1 MRNWFSS
8 GVLVWL
14 LFLSADGQVMAQPVP
29 SQTAVDGEAVDRSE
43 AYRLFLRGRHLE
55 GEDDIEGAIRSYR
68 EASDIDRT
76 SGEVLAEL
84 SALYARRNRGEEAV
98 TAGLESL
105 GRDPSNQSAHRI
117 LGLIYAARAN
127 ERDGTVEDAR
137 LGIRHLEQARDTP
150 LPDFHLELTLA
161 RLYLVNDG
169 AQKAIGLLE
178 ELQKD
183 EPGFGETG
191 FLLAQA
197 YQQVGRTADAITTLE
212 RVVESGRP
220 SYRAL
225 RSLADLYGRG
235 GRWGDAVETYERAV
249 ERNPRSARTKRELAN
264 ALLKNNQAE
273 EARDVLD
280 ELVTLRPNDA
290 AGLYLLSEVELD
302 LGNFAAAENAARRLT
317 ELEDGGIRG
326 TLALTEVYSRR
337 RQHRRVVDALEP
349 VLQNAEE
356 RGIRPEQLA
365 GLLARIG
372 FAYEQLQDHQAAIR
386 TYEEG
391 VKLIPTSLAFGARLA
406 QTYINAGRL
415 DDARQILQNMQ
426 GYHSGSLTLVRLEA
440 RLLGD
445 GGDFEAGLEMLR
457 DALQVH
463 GDEPT
468 AHLFMADYYGHYER
482 FEEAIYLL
490 ESAES
495 QFPNDTSVL
504 FQLGALLEQSDRH
517 ADAEQAFR
525 RLLERDP
532 EHGAT
537 LNYLGYM
544 LADGGDRLEESVRL
558 LERAIKIDP
567 HNGAYLDSL
576 GWAYFKLDRL
586 DLAEM
591 MLQQASE
598 QMAWN
603 SVIQDHFGD
612 LMLKLERYR
621 EAIAAWE
628 RALAGDGDEVE
639 RENIEQKIG
648 DAKRQLGR

>member
-1 MRNWFSS
+1 MRNSS
-8 GVLVWL
+8 SLGMLVWL
-14 LFLSADGQVMAQPVP
+14 LLLPAVQVMAQPVN
-29 SQTAVDGEAVDRSE
+29 SQTAVDSKDVDRSE
-43 AYRLFLRGRHLE
+43 AYRLFLRGRHFE

-68 EASDIDRT
+68 EAADIDRT

-98 TAGLESL
+98 AAGLESL
-105 GRDPSNQSAHRI
+105 DRDPSNQSANRI

-161 RLYLVNDG
+161 RLYLGNDG

-178 ELQKD
+178 ELQKN
-183 EPGFGETG
+183 EPGFAETG
-191 FLLAQA
+191 FLLGQA

-212 RVVESGRP
+212 RVVEGGRP

-225 RSLADLYGRG
+225 RGLADLYGRA

-273 EARDVLD
+273 QARDVLD
-280 ELVTLRPNDA
+280 ELVTMRPNDA

-302 LGNFAAAENAARRLT
+302 LGNFAAAENAARRLS
-317 ELEDGGIRG
+317 ELENGGVRG

-337 RQHRRVVDALEP
+337 RQHRRVVEALEP
-349 VLQNAEE
+349 ILQNAEE
-356 RGIRPEQLA
+356 RGLRPEQFA

-372 FAYEQLQDHQAAIR
+372 FAYEQLQDHQAATR

-391 VKLIPTSLAFGARLA
+391 VELMPTSLAFGARLT
-406 QTYINAGRL
+406 QTYINTGRL
-415 DDARQILQNMQ
+415 DDARQILQQMQ

-445 GGDFEAGLEMLR
+445 SGDFEAGLDMLR

-482 FEEAIYLL
+482 LEEAIYLL

-495 QFPNDTSVL
+495 QFPDDTSVL
-504 FQLGALLEQSDRH
+504 FQLGALLEQSDRPV
-517 ADAEQAFR
+517 DAEQAFR
-525 RLLERDP
+525 RLLNRDP

-586 DLAEM
+586 DLAET

-612 LMLKLERYR
+612 LMLKLERYGD
-621 EAIAAWE
+621 AIAAWE

-639 RENIEQKIG
+639 RETIEQKIG